1 MKLRECLEFGKELG
15 LDNVGEAYL
24 NIRYYT
30 IQIFEYGKAVE
41 ELNEIT
47 LEYNELYEKGLINY
61 DMLIDDALNIEIL
74 NK

>member
-15 LDNVGEAYL
+15 LEDVGEAYSCVRL
-24 NIRYYT
+24 HA
-30 IQIFEYGKAVE
+30 IQMFEYSKIAE

-47 LEYNELYEKGLINY
+47 LEYNELYEKGLINC

>member
-15 LDNVGEAYL
+15 LEDVGEAYL
-24 NIRYYT
+24 NIRYHA
-30 IQIFEYGKAVE
+30 IQIFEYGKIAE

-47 LEYNELYEKGLINY
+47 LEYNELYEKGLINC
-61 DMLIDDALNIEIL
+61 DMLIDDALKIEIL

>member
-24 NIRYYT
+24 NIRYHA
-30 IQIFEYGKAVE
+30 IQIFEYGKTVE

-47 LEYNELYEKGLINY
+47 LEYNELYEKGLINC
-61 DMLIDDALNIEIL
+61 DMLIDDALKL
-74 NK
+74 DLK

>member
-24 NIRYYT
+24 NIRYHE
-30 IQIFEYGKAVE
+30 IQIFEYGKTVE

-47 LEYNELYEKGLINY
+47 LEYNELYEKGLINC
-61 DMLIDDALNIEIL
+61 DMLIDDALKIEIL

>member
-15 LDNVGEAYL
+15 LEDVGEAYL
-24 NIRYYT
+24 NIRYHA

-47 LEYNELYEKGLINY
+47 LEYNELYEKGLINC
-61 DMLIDDALNIEIL
+61 DMLIDDALKIEIL